1 MNNPKSKIMKTL
13 KITFLLLAV
22 LVLTLSGTSAD
33 QTTNEAVN
41 VKQNSIDL
49 NLLVHDKAKAK
60 LPSLGVIM

>member
-1 MNNPKSKIMKTL
+1 MKTL

-49 NLLVHDKAKAK
+49 NLLVHDRGKTK
-60 LPSLGVIM
+60 LPSASVMM

>member
-33 QTTNEAVN
+33 QITNDEVN
-41 VKQNSIDL
+41 VKQNSINL
-49 NLLVHDKAKAK
+49 NLLVHNREKTK
-60 LPSLGVIM
+60 LPSAGVIL

>member
-13 KITFLLLAV
+13 KITILLLAV

-60 LPSLGVIM
+60 VPSLGVIM

>member
-1 MNNPKSKIMKTL
+1 MKTL

-49 NLLVHDKAKAK
+49 NLLVHEKDKTK
-60 LPSLGVIM
+60 LPSMGVIM

>member
-1 MNNPKSKIMKTL
+1 MKTL
-13 KITFLLLAV
+13 KITFLLLAI

-49 NLLVHDKAKAK
+49 NLLVHAKEKAK
-60 LPSLGVIM
+60 LESNG